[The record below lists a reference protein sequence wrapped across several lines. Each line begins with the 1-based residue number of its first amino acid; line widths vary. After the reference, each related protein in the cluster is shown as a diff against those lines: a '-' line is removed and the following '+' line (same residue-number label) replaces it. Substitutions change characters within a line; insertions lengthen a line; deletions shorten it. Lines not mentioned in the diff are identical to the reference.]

1 MPKHVI
7 NVKMAAMPTR
17 KPESAQ
23 ASPLSGFAAIKDEPG
38 PAKRRRNAQRRRI
51 FAEAVRL
58 YEENG
63 GEHGGGLEKTTAE
76 AIAERS
82 DVSVRT
88 FFRYFQSKVDAIYVD
103 LPSAMEDHVAL
114 TKQLLAEFPP
124 AEAILGA
131 SVIQITDAL
140 NDRDDSAR
148 LLRSMTSRNFVERRA
163 GFRSQWL
170 HALAETVVHA
180 LPHDASR
187 PVAARAIA
195 SALLDVRESALET
208 WAESGGQADLI
219 ELLEQSLELWSGL
232 WANHMPRRIDARFDR
247 RHES

>member
-1 MPKHVI
+1 
-7 NVKMAAMPTR
+7 MAVMPTNR
-17 KPESAQ
+17 AETAQ
-23 ASPLSGFAAIKDEPG
+23 ESPLPGLAAPKDEPG

-58 YEENG
+58 FDENG

-82 DVSVRT
+82 DISVRT
-88 FFRYFQSKVDAIYVD
+88 FFRYFQSKADAIYVD
-103 LPSAMEDHVAL
+103 LPSAMEDHVDL

-124 AEAILGA
+124 AEATLGA
-131 SVIQITDAL
+131 SVIQITDAV
-140 NDRDDSAR
+140 NDPDDAAR

-163 GFRSQWL
+163 GFRSRWL
-170 HALAETVVHA
+170 HALAETIAPA
-180 LPHDASR
+180 LPDDASR
-187 PVAARAIA
+187 TVAARAIA
-195 SALLDVRESALET
+195 STLLDIRESALEG

-219 ELLEQSLELWSGL
+219 ELFEQSLEIWSGL
-232 WANHMPRRIDARFDR
+232 FSNHMPRGIDERFDR